1 MQPVIGNFYL
11 ALDNESPFMY
21 VVTGKLD
28 KPDDYIINCT
38 SISLMG
44 GDHFSLDNEDDYVS
58 AFITDRQN
66 ITNYLVKYRGQPIP
80 IPDSE
85 RRIFDKMNT
94 FGSNPVK
101 RRHIH
106 IQSTDQL
113 QNTLHE
119 HFHDYTSQQSKRL
132 NQLFLALN
140 AFKKL
145 SSPKLSL

>member
-1 MQPVIGNFYL
+1 MHPVIGNFYL
-11 ALDNESPFMY
+11 ALDNEAPFIY

-28 KPDDYIINCT
+28 KPDDYIVTCT
-38 SISLMG
+38 GISLMG
-44 GDHFSLDNEDDYVS
+44 GDHFSLTSEDEYVC

-66 ITNYLVKYRGQPIP
+66 IINYLVKYRGQSIA

-94 FGSNPVK
+94 FGANPVK

-106 IQSTDQL
+106 IQSIDEL
-113 QNTLHE
+113 KDTLDE
-119 HFHDYTSQQSKRL
+119 HFHHRTSEQSKRL
-132 NQLFLALN
+132 TQLFLALN
-140 AFKKL
+140 SFKTL

>member
-11 ALDNESPFMY
+11 ALDNESPFIY

-28 KPDDYIINCT
+28 KPDDYVATCT
-38 SISLMG
+38 GISLMG
-44 GDHFSLDNEDDYVS
+44 GDHFSLDSEDEYVS
-58 AFITDRQN
+58 AFITDRQT

-85 RRIFDKMNT
+85 RRIFNKMNT
-94 FGSNPVK
+94 FGANPVK
-101 RRHIH
+101 RRHLH
-106 IQSTDQL
+106 IQSINELKD
-113 QNTLHE
+113 TLNE
-119 HFHDYTSQQSKRL
+119 HFHHRTSEQSKRL
-132 NQLFLALN
+132 SQLFLTLN